1 MEKVRIINSWS
12 NSSVSRV
19 GKPDEVIVGAKYAV
33 FKDPLDDYEVRED
46 FYDSCGSEGTEEASE
61 QKRQKPWRFVHHVC
75 ILFYILFYN
84 LNRRNTNKKP

>member
-1 MEKVRIINSWS
+1 MAGDPKPLSSSSSPSASGKHTKEMEKVCIINSWS

-61 QKRQKPWRFVHHVC
+61 QKRQKP
-75 ILFYILFYN
+75 
-84 LNRRNTNKKP
+84 